1 MIRNVMNSY
10 EKTIKTAFQNSRID
24 FYFVT
29 LFYCLYNI
37 CILSSGGLR
46 PPQQANEHNNYVNQT

>member
-1 MIRNVMNSY
+1 M
-10 EKTIKTAFQNSRID
+10 EKPSKTAFPFSIID

-29 LFYCLYNI
+29 LFYCLYDI